1 MKILGVIPARGGSK
15 SVPRKNIT
23 PLFGRPLIAYTIAA
37 AQNSTKLTH
46 FLVSSDD
53 DEIIEVAQKYRAPV
67 PFVRPEDLA
76 TDQAP
81 TLPVVQHA
89 IQWMEN
95 EHEMRFDYVVLLQP
109 TTPMRTAADVD
120 AIIEKLVTTGADSV
134 VSVCDVDAYHPARMR
149 RIVDDQLVE
158 LPIKEPKEMARRQD
172 LEPIYIRN
180 GAVYAVRRDVVM
192 KQNSMIGQITRP
204 HVMPVE
210 QSVNIDSPMDMLLA
224 QYLMQV
230 EDYEHIPKLLI
241 ANYEW

>member
-81 TLPVVQHA
+81 TLPVV
-89 IQWMEN
+89 
-95 EHEMRFDYVVLLQP
+95 
-109 TTPMRTAADVD
+109 
-120 AIIEKLVTTGADSV
+120 
-134 VSVCDVDAYHPARMR
+134 
-149 RIVDDQLVE
+149 
-158 LPIKEPKEMARRQD
+158 
-172 LEPIYIRN
+172 
-180 GAVYAVRRDVVM
+180 
-192 KQNSMIGQITRP
+192 
-204 HVMPVE
+204 
-210 QSVNIDSPMDMLLA
+210 
-224 QYLMQV
+224 
-230 EDYEHIPKLLI
+230 
-241 ANYEW
+241 